1 MADAWRRPI
10 AARPRAWVLGSAHPS
25 ADRSIAWGD
34 PFPNFSDPDVLIV
47 DLTTLTVPVLERIDG
62 QKLAEARRSIMD
74 KYYSRGI
81 VVVITQPNF
90 SVSKEG
96 SARTN
101 YSMLPIEL
109 QTKKVPAGSV
119 IMWGDHEIFRAYRPH
134 VEHFS
139 FHIESHDSCLTR
151 PPFAAL
157 KNFGLFVPPGLEIQD
172 RSQHY
177 LGAMLTVREWDDVER
192 RPSVDEMG
200 QLVLLPPPT
209 GSVRD
214 AIGSIL
220 SVYGK
225 AAPAG
230 RPGARAARREQAAGP
245 AVAGNEALAS
255 RRPPASA
262 RVGGPGSGTAAA
274 KLVQLRMYWR
284 LLVSILDAH
293 YGGLFVSDNADLSAE
308 YHRVCLDAE
317 KLLDDPSLADLQAS
331 YARPVDSLLSSTDDA
346 DWNHGVR
353 QKCDRL
359 LREIERRVVLAN
371 ADDGLLAGGDL
382 EYRNRV
388 TGLLDRYLS
397 SKDAAEQACLDAAKA
412 AAGEPGGAAGADL
425 SGGQAAGPLGP
436 SEGGAAARPAP
447 GAVPGRQPA
456 PGGYTHD
463 VFLSYS
469 HEVKDSVARPLAEGL
484 RERGVSVWW
493 DHDAVGIGDNLP
505 QKIKGG
511 LARARH
517 GVAIVS
523 RGYLGSGW
531 GRTEL
536 GAMFGGDR
544 RIFPILCGV
553 GPEEAKN
560 DLPSI
565 SETLMRKWVDPPDP
579 IIDEIAN
586 AVGAGRGPTGSGGDS
601 GEDGDGARPDWEE
614 PLARASRGSIEGIAK
629 TIRGSTIERRGESV
643 AVERLLEKNGRAV
656 VTGDKGS
663 GKSVLLCQVHASL
676 AGSRNTAFVK
686 ADDFLGTESFDEL
699 DRAIAP
705 GHSFIDLVKD
715 AAGGPGGAVVLV
727 DSLDS
732 VARDKKT
739 MAAFRQLVKEAWGAG
754 ARTIVTVRDYDYRYS
769 ESISATDW
777 GAEYR
782 LGPLSGGQVA
792 TVMASLGNPR
802 VSGELEPLLANPLN
816 LHIFSLVVEGSD
828 GETDFTS
835 IRHEI
840 GLYDAHWHRYVETG
854 PSPDGV
860 ARLLCDA
867 ALVMAKDRTTAVP
880 AGRLGDE
887 HARGLA
893 LSANVLRPVRR
904 TGRVAFFHHAYLD
917 YALSRAVLEG
927 RSGIAGFLKSD
938 EHNLFARPALPLML
952 EMARDRDARG
962 FVETVSEMLR
972 SGLKHYW
979 KTAAAASLASVD
991 SGDAAGYDGIGQLLT
1006 GLPMLQRHFLAE
1018 AAERKNAFWLGAWGG
1033 SFLEEWASNKDNP
1046 NGAFLAAYAGAA
1058 AAAAAAARAGPDSH
1072 ARAFTLLRLVAENN
1086 RPNGTARQRAVG
1098 LMDGIDAPGK
1108 AAWLKAASGSAD
1120 VRVRTGVARML
1131 PGLLQTDPDMVP
1143 DMFASLFAYEEMSD
1157 KPTVLADAGS
1167 TRFTSTLAQDN
1178 AMIKWMLEKEFPGML
1193 RERPD
1198 VMIGAAIRAAERAC
1212 AAASPP
1218 RGAGPLVDAGPET
1231 LLHALMPQQPADAV
1245 IPSIRAHLEAC
1256 GDAEFDRLVPLLAG
1270 SRLGVFRSMLIDGLA
1285 GRGDAYL
1292 EGLVGELSDPRA
1304 YELHSMRA
1312 SVKRAI
1318 GLAAGRLAGDQ
1329 PSRVL
1334 KAIMSSNRPEDALKS
1349 ADRDESLLR
1358 AQLLADTPDG
1368 MFTPEEVDNMLAALG
1383 QQQSPGDKL
1392 ESAKLRSGR
1401 ARAQFL
1407 AEFPEEMLGGDHLEL
1422 VRAHRPRA
1430 GDEAGFDRPPLPQDM
1445 SFHEMPDQ
1453 EKPVQGTREAILA
1466 EIDKRQD
1473 REGKIALLESIS
1485 EYLDGS
1491 GDAPDGD
1498 GLLPRIEQCLLES
1511 ARDPDP
1517 GGDAEDEPGAPIADY
1532 LSVRGLA
1539 ALCLAKMVALRGGR
1553 ETEDALRA
1561 LSGDPS
1567 NLVRGSVA
1575 RGLAHLLPCRHYD
1588 LAYPI
1593 LLEYSRDPDPR
1604 VRLFLGDRFDAVLNR
1619 DPAQA
1624 SAVVENVLAAGGPP
1638 MPGTASSLLWLALK
1652 KKEPRA
1658 SSLLDQVAGDD
1669 RFHDV
1674 RIDIP
1679 FALKAYLTSP
1689 EHQGAA
1695 LALLYKLI
1703 EAGPADV
1710 RAKAAFFAFN
1720 GADDGGEAGGSRDY
1734 PRRVAPHLDLL
1745 ASLLGSG
1752 QLDLP
1757 TAEYTVQFLESYWG
1771 TVPGE
1776 ALSCLEAI
1784 ARKAG
1789 TAHQPVLAQSTAKII
1804 SGMIERYAPG
1814 EGEWERCL
1822 DILDVYAT
1830 AGWPEVLELLA
1841 AMERP
1846 D

>member
-1 MADAWRRPI
+1 MADDWRRPI

-25 ADRSIAWGD
+25 ADRSIAWDD

-47 DLTTLTVPVLERIDG
+47 DLTTLTVPVLEGMDG
-62 QKLAEARRSIMD
+62 QKLAEARQSIMD

-119 IMWGDHEIFRAYRPH
+119 ITWGSHEIFRAYRPH

-139 FHIESHDSCLTR
+139 FHIESHEPRLTR
-151 PPFAAL
+151 PPLATL
-157 KNFGLFVPPGLEIQD
+157 KNFELFVPPGLEIQD

-177 LGAMLTVREWDDVER
+177 LGAMLTVSEWDDAER
-192 RPSVDEMG
+192 RSSVDEMG

-209 GSVRD
+209 GPVRD

-230 RPGARAARREQAAGP
+230 RPGARVARREQAAGP
-245 AVAGNEALAS
+245 AAAKNEALAG
-255 RRPPASA
+255 RRPPALA
-262 RVGGPGSGTAAA
+262 RAGGSGSGTSATM
-274 KLVQLRMYWR
+274 LVRLRMYWR
-284 LLVSILDAH
+284 LLAGILDAH
-293 YGGLFVSDNADLSAE
+293 YGELLVAGDAGLNAE
-308 YHRVCLDAE
+308 YLRVCLDAE
-317 KLLDDPSLADLQAS
+317 RLLDDPSLADLRAL
-331 YARPVDSLLSSTDDA
+331 YERPVDSLLSGAVDA
-346 DWNHGVR
+346 DWNHEIR
-353 QKCDRL
+353 QRCGL
-359 LREIERRVVLAN
+359 FLREVERRVVLAN
-371 ADDGLLAGGDL
+371 ADDGLLADDDL
-382 EYRNRV
+382 EYRRRV
-388 TGLLDRYLS
+388 TGLLGRHLS
-397 SKDAAEQACLDAAKA
+397 SKDSAEQACLDAAREAAEEPGGLPVADSGGGKA
-412 AAGEPGGAAGADL
+412 PGAPGPGEPGVAAPI
-425 SGGQAAGPLGP
+425 SPVGP
-436 SEGGAAARPAP
+436 
-447 GAVPGRQPA
+447 PA
-456 PGGYTHD
+456 PGGYAHD

-469 HEVKDSVARPLAEGL
+469 HETKDSVARPLAEGL
-484 RERGVSVWW
+484 VRRGVTVWW
-493 DHDAVGIGDNLP
+493 DQSAVGIGDNLP
-505 QKIKGG
+505 QKIRDG

-517 GVAIVS
+517 CVAIVS
-523 RGYLGSGW
+523 KGYLGSAW

-536 GAMFGGDR
+536 GAMFGASR
-544 RIFPILCGV
+544 KIFPILYGV
-553 GPEEAKN
+553 SPAEAKRE
-560 DLPSI
+560 LPPI
-565 SETLMRKWVDPPDP
+565 SETLMRKWEDMPDP
-579 IIDEIAN
+579 IVDEIAG
-586 AVGAGRGPTGSGGDS
+586 AVRAGRGAGGSGG
-601 GEDGDGARPDWEE
+601 GRGKDGGGRPNWEE
-614 PLARASRGSIEGIAK
+614 PLVRASRGSIDGIAK
-629 TIRGSTIERRGESV
+629 TILGSTIERRGEL
-643 AVERLLEKNGRAV
+643 AKVERLLEEHGRVV

-663 GKSVLLCQVHASL
+663 GKSVLLCQVHESL

-686 ADDFLGTESFDEL
+686 ADDFLGIDSFSKL

-705 GHSFIDLVKD
+705 GRSFTDLVR
-715 AAGGPGGAVVLV
+715 AAARGPRGAVVIV

-754 ARTIVTVRDYDYRYS
+754 ASTIVTVRSYDYRYS

-777 GAEYR
+777 GAEYN
-782 LGPLSGGQVA
+782 LGPLSDNQVA
-792 TVMASLGNPR
+792 HVMSSLGDPR

-816 LHIFSLVVEGSD
+816 LHIFSLVVKDSG
-828 GETDFTS
+828 GEKDFTS

-840 GLYDAHWHRYVETG
+840 GLYDAHWRRYVELG
-854 PSPDGV
+854 PSPGRV
-860 ARLLCDA
+860 TRLLCGA
-867 ALVMAKDRTTAVP
+867 ALTMAKDGTTAVP

-893 LSANVLRPVRR
+893 LSANVLRPVRS

-917 YALSRAVLEG
+917 YVLSRAVLEG
-927 RSGIAGFLKSD
+927 RSGIVGFLKQD
-938 EHNLFARPALPLML
+938 EHNLFARPALPLTL

-972 SGLKHYW
+972 SNLKHYW
-979 KTAAAASLASVD
+979 KTAAAAALARVD
-991 SGDAAGYDGIGQLLT
+991 GGDAAGYGGIGRLLT
-1006 GLPMLQRHFLAE
+1006 GLPMLQRHFLFE

-1033 SFLEEWASNKDNP
+1033 SFLEEWASDKGNP
-1046 NGAFLAAYAGAA
+1046 NGAFLAAYAAA
-1058 AAAAAAARAGPDSH
+1058 AAAAAVARAGPDSH
-1072 ARAFTLLRLVAENN
+1072 ARAFALLRLVAENN
-1086 RPNGTARQRAVG
+1086 RQNGTARQQAVS
-1098 LMDGIDAPGK
+1098 LMAEIDAPGRG
-1108 AAWLKAASGSAD
+1108 AWLKAASGSAD
-1120 VRVRTGVARML
+1120 VRKRTGVARML
-1131 PGLLQTDPDMVP
+1131 PGLLQTDPGAVP
-1143 DMFASLFAYEEMSD
+1143 DMFASLFAYEETSG

-1167 TRFTSTLAQDN
+1167 TRFTSTLAQGN
-1178 AMIKWMLEKEFPGML
+1178 AMIKWTLEKEFPGML

-1198 VMIGAAIRAAERAC
+1198 VMIGAAIRAAERAQ

-1245 IPSIRAHLEAC
+1245 IPTIRAHLKAC
-1256 GDAEFDRLVPLLAG
+1256 SDAEFDGLAPLLAD
-1270 SRLGVFRSMLIDGLA
+1270 SRLGVFRSMLVDGLA

-1292 EGLVGELSDPRA
+1292 ERLVDELSDPRA
-1304 YELHSMRA
+1304 YELHTMRA

-1368 MFTPEEVDNMLAALG
+1368 MFTTEEVDNMLAALG

-1407 AEFPEEMLGGDHLEL
+1407 AEFPEEMLGVDHLEL

-1445 SFHEMPDQ
+1445 SFHEMPDR

-1466 EIDKRQD
+1466 GIGKRQD
-1473 REGKIALLESIS
+1473 REGRIALLESIS
-1485 EYLDGS
+1485 EYLDGR
-1491 GDAPDGD
+1491 GDALVGD

-1517 GGDAEDEPGAPIADY
+1517 DSDAEDEPGAPIADY

-1539 ALCLAKMVALRGGR
+1539 ALCLAKMAALRGGK
-1553 ETEDALRA
+1553 EVEDALCA

-1567 NLVRGSVA
+1567 NLVRGGVA
-1575 RGLAHLLPCRHYD
+1575 RGLAYLLPCCYD

-1604 VRLFLGDRFDAVLNR
+1604 VRLFLGDRLNVVLNR

-1624 SAVVENVLAAGGPP
+1624 SAVVESVLAAGGPP

-1658 SSLLDQVAGDD
+1658 SSLLDRVAGDD
-1669 RFHDV
+1669 KLHDV

-1679 FALKAYLTSP
+1679 FELQPYLSRP
-1689 EHQGAA
+1689 DHRDAA
-1695 LALLYKLI
+1695 LALLLKLI
-1703 EAGPADV
+1703 EAGPADM

-1720 GADDGGEAGGSRDY
+1720 GADDDGGRDY
-1734 PRRVAPHLDLL
+1734 PGRVAPHLDLL
-1745 ASLLGSG
+1745 ASLFGSG

-1757 TAEYTVQFLESYWG
+1757 TAEYTVQFLESHWG
-1771 TVPGE
+1771 AVPGE

-1784 ARKAG
+1784 ARRTG

-1814 EGEWERCL
+1814 EGEWGRCL

-1830 AGWPEVLELLA
+1830 AGWPEIRELLA